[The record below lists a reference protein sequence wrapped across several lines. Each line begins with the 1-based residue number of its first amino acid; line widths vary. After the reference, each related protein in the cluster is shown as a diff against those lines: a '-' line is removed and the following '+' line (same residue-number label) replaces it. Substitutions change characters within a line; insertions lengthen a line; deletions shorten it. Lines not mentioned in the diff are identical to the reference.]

1 MDNLNQTTT
10 PQEQTDS
17 QPEQKPQTPTT
28 NGFESLVQQKNSDYV
43 AQQNIITNLREEY
56 NASINEVK
64 SYKKELEA
72 LKEALNAL
80 QKQQQQN
87 QLQQQNQ
94 PEASTPQGFDVEAY
108 KKQILED
115 VNNQLN
121 QIKTQ
126 DLINNE
132 IRLATT
138 DLNNKYQSLS
148 QGMFDEFISW
158 TKELYGDNF
167 FAQMKPQA
175 IRPTLKMLFDNYYQ
189 LTVQPKDG
197 QTNTLNLNSSSQP
210 IVNQTN
216 NTDLHKQA
224 VLANLEQVLKRQ
236 VGLNDEQIKA
246 YLQKVK

>member
-17 QPEQKPQTPTT
+17 QPEQKTQTPTT

-80 QKQQQQN
+80 QQQQKQQT
-87 QLQQQNQ
+87 Q
-94 PEASTPQGFDVEAY
+94 PEATTNPSQGFDVEAY

-210 IVNQTN
+210 IVNQPSN
-216 NTDLHKQA
+216 DAALHKQA

-236 VGLNDEQIKA
+236 VGLNETQIKA

>member
-80 QKQQQQN
+80 QK
-87 QLQQQNQ
+87 QQQNQ

>member
-1 MDNLNQTTT
+1 MDNLNQTT
-10 PQEQTDS
+10 PQPEQQEQT
-17 QPEQKPQTPTT
+17 QEPTPQTPT

-80 QKQQQQN
+80 QKQQQN

-132 IRLATT
+132 IRLATA
-138 DLNNKYQSLS
+138 DLNSKYQSLS

-158 TKELYGDNF
+158 TKQLYGDNF
-167 FAQMKPQA
+167 FVNMKPQA

>member
-80 QKQQQQN
+80 QKQQQN

-148 QGMFDEFISW
+148 QGMFDEFIS
-158 TKELYGDNF
+158 
-167 FAQMKPQA
+167 
-175 IRPTLKMLFDNYYQ
+175 
-189 LTVQPKDG
+189 
-197 QTNTLNLNSSSQP
+197 
-210 IVNQTN
+210 
-216 NTDLHKQA
+216 
-224 VLANLEQVLKRQ
+224 
-236 VGLNDEQIKA
+236 
-246 YLQKVK
+246 

>member
-80 QKQQQQN
+80 QKQQQN
-87 QLQQQNQ
+87 QLQQQN
-94 PEASTPQGFDVEAY
+94 PETSTPQGFDVEAY

-115 VNNQLN
+115 GNNQLN

-158 TKELYGDNF
+158 NKELYGDNF

-216 NTDLHKQA
+216 TTDLHKQA